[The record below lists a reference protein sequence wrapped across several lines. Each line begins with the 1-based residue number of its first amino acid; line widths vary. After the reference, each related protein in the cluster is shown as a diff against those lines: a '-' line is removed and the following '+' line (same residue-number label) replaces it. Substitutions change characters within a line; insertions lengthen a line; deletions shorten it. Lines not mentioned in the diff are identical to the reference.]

1 MKAGVVILLFCERGG
16 LFNMAKKFHFAIG
29 LALFGVVALAISCA
43 STKHAPE
50 TLASNPV
57 WPPAPDEPR
66 VVYVR
71 SLRSPRDIGQSSS
84 MFTRLGHWLTGE
96 NGQSLSLQKPFGLGL
111 DETGNLCITDTG
123 ASRIYY
129 CDFARKQW
137 RTFDGVGKTKF
148 ASPVAVARR
157 KGIFY
162 VADSQLGKVF
172 AFGDDGK
179 PVWEISTPLM
189 RPVGVAVTDDSLAV
203 VDSQAHAVFVFD
215 LQGKLRFQ
223 FGRRGAAPGE
233 FNFPTHIATDRH
245 GHFLVTDSM
254 NSRVQVFD
262 LTGKFISAFGSNGD
276 TSGHFGRPK
285 GVAADTFGHIY
296 VADAMFDNLQVFDLS
311 GQLLLNIG
319 KSGNREGEFGLPG
332 GVAIGADNLIYV
344 ADGYNHR
351 VQVLKY
357 VGQP

>member
-1 MKAGVVILLFCERGG
+1 
-16 LFNMAKKFHFAIG
+16 MAKKFHFAIG
-29 LALFGVVALAISCA
+29 LTLFGTVLLVISCA
-43 STKHAPE
+43 STTHTPD

-71 SLRSPRDIGQSSS
+71 SLRAPRDIGQNSSI
-84 MFTRLGHWLTGE
+84 FARLGRWITGD
-96 NGQSLSLQKPFGLGL
+96 NGESLSLQKPFGLGL
-111 DETGNLCITDTG
+111 DEAGNLCITDTG
-123 ASRIYY
+123 VNRIYY

-137 RTFDGVGKTKF
+137 RTYDGIGKMKF

-157 KGIFY
+157 KGVFY

-172 AFGDDGK
+172 AFGDDDK
-179 PVWEISTPLM
+179 TVWEISSPLM
-189 RPVGVAVTDDSLAV
+189 RPVGVAVTDDALAV

-223 FGRRGAAPGE
+223 FGRRGAADGE
-233 FNFPTHIATDRH
+233 FNYPTHIATDRQ

-262 LTGKFISAFGSNGD
+262 LTGKFISTFGSNGD

-296 VADAMFDNLQVFDLS
+296 VADAMFDNLQVFDLN

-319 KSGNREGEFGLPG
+319 QSGNRAGEFGLPG
-332 GVAIGADNLIYV
+332 GVAIGSNNQIYV

-357 VGQP
+357 VGQQ

>member
-1 MKAGVVILLFCERGG
+1 MV
-16 LFNMAKKFHFAIG
+16 KKFHFLIAFAL
-29 LALFGVVALAISCA
+29 LAVIALAISCA
-43 STKHAPE
+43 STKSTSVANNSH
-50 TLASNPV
+50 PV

-71 SLRSPRDIGQSSS
+71 ILRGPRDIGQSLS
-84 MFTRLGHWLTGE
+84 MLTRLGHWITGE
-96 NGQSLSLQKPFGLGL
+96 NVGSLALQKPFGLGL
-111 DETGNLCITDTG
+111 DEAGNLCITDTG
-123 ASRIYY
+123 VNRIYY
-129 CDFARKQW
+129 CDFTRRQW
-137 RTFDGVGKTKF
+137 RSYDGIGKTRF
-148 ASPVAVARR
+148 ASPVGVARR
-157 KGIFY
+157 KGVFY

-172 AFGDDGK
+172 AFRDDGK
-179 PVWEISTPLM
+179 LVWEIAAPLV
-189 RPVGVAVTDDSLAV
+189 RPVGVAVTDESLVV
-203 VDSQAHAVFVFD
+203 VDSQAHEVFVFD

-223 FGRRGAAPGE
+223 FGHRGAAQGE
-233 FNFPTHIATDRH
+233 FNFPTHIATDH
-245 GHFLVTDSM
+245 QGHFLVTDSM

-262 LTGKFISAFGSNGD
+262 LAGKFISAFGSNGD

-319 KSGNREGEFGLPG
+319 QGGNHAGEFGLPA
-332 GVAIGADNLIYV
+332 GVAISADNQIYV

-357 VGQP
+357 VGQQ

>member
-1 MKAGVVILLFCERGG
+1 MT
-16 LFNMAKKFHFAIG
+16 KKFHFAIG
-29 LALFGVVALAISCA
+29 FVVLGLMALAISCA
-43 STKHAPE
+43 STKSTPVANN
-50 TLASNPV
+50 TNPV

-71 SLRSPRDIGQSSS
+71 SIRAPRDIGQSPS
-84 MFTRLGHWLTGE
+84 MFTRLGHWITGE
-96 NGQSLSLQKPFGLGL
+96 NGESVSLQKPFGLGL

-123 ASRIYY
+123 VNRVYY
-129 CDFARKQW
+129 CDFTRRQW
-137 RTFDGVGKTKF
+137 RAYDGIGKMRF

-172 AFGDDGK
+172 AFSDDGK
-179 PVWEISTPLM
+179 LVWEIAAPLV
-189 RPVGVAVTDDSLAV
+189 RPVGVTVTDESLAV
-203 VDSQAHAVFVFD
+203 VDSQAHGVFVFD

-223 FGRRGAAPGE
+223 FGHRGVAQAE
-233 FNFPTHIATDRH
+233 FNFPTHIATDRQ

-254 NSRVQVFD
+254 NSRVEVFD
-262 LTGKFISAFGSNGD
+262 LAGKFVTAFGSNGD

-319 KSGNREGEFGLPG
+319 QSGNHAGEFGLPA
-332 GVAIGADNLIYV
+332 GVAVSADSQIYV

-357 VGQP
+357 VGQQ